1 MSHPPTRSMN
11 DLDELLDKLNELQDA
26 AIEKSAEGRRESD
39 IKKDQYYVGK
49 DIGLAEAKRAVREWS
64 SGDESTKDENY

>member
-11 DLDELLDKLNELQDA
+11 DLDELLDELDELQDA

-39 IKKDQYYVGK
+39 IKKDQYYLGK
-49 DIGLAEAKRAVREWS
+49 DIGLAEAKKEIREWS
-64 SGDESTKDENY
+64 SEEDKSTKDE